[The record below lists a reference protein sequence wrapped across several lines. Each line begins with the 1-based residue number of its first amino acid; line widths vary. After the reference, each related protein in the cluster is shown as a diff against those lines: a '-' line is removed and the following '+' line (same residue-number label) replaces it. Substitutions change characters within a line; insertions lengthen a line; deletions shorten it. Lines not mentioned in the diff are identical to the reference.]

1 MALTRQKSLL
11 IVATMLLALVS
22 ASYFG
27 TVASFERSVYLLAI
41 EELLA
46 DSRAESSDP
55 LPTFISRPYQCEY
68 AVIHIDRPAD
78 KILEVVNDANNQ
90 GTRPI
95 PLLAASQIVPVM
107 PWEDNLKVFEAG
119 YLGLGEADLVFV
131 SRVGFDRFY
140 ERAAICIT
148 RSNSPHGWG
157 VILTLERDGL
167 DWSVVWTQR
176 SSIVY

>member
-1 MALTRQKSLL
+1 ML
-11 IVATMLLALVS
+11 IVATMLLVLLLV
-22 ASYFG
+22 SYFG
-27 TVASFERSVYLLAI
+27 TVASFERSVYLSAI

-46 DSRAESSDP
+46 DSRAESSHP

-78 KILEVVNDANNQ
+78 AILEVVNAANNQ

-95 PLLAASQIVPVM
+95 SLMAASQLVPVM
-107 PWEDNLKVFEAG
+107 PWEDNLKIFQAG

-131 SRVGFDRFY
+131 SRVGFDRSY
-140 ERAAICIT
+140 KRAAICIT
-148 RSNSPHGWG
+148 YAHSPHGWG
-157 VILTLERDGL
+157 VILTLERNGL